1 MFSRGSRGQCYRN
14 LIKVGGSGVF
24 CTMSRLDAGAGIIGL
39 LGVPANTVETDARTG
54 NSYQK

>member
-1 MFSRGSRGQCYRN
+1 
-14 LIKVGGSGVF
+14 
-24 CTMSRLDAGAGIIGL
+24 MSRLDAGAGIIGL